1 MKNSAD
7 WGGCYPPRPCSAVWL
22 IPEIIA
28 KFRISAPFALAPKKA
43 CLAPPIVDGHVG
55 FKGKAITAPSDL
67 CSLEGGHAVEENK
80 YLTNFVID
88 SYLELPQAARTD
100 GVGSEVV
107 VFP

>member
-1 MKNSAD
+1 M
-7 WGGCYPPRPCSAVWL
+7 